1 MWRNLN
7 SSVRFENKKGKQKQ
21 KIKRIKEKGMAYWAQ
36 SHVFGPPPNAIC
48 AAQTSCVRASTRH
61 PVVWDPL
68 VGFDRARNVGEVP
81 TGGPRLT
88 VSQTPGFAATHV
100 CGLPVGPPGHHP
112 SLRHANP
119 NELRRSRV
127 ISSPISLA
135 ADSGS
140 PELLGI
146 SSAHAAPF
154 FPPTLRL
161 FRSHGD
167 KQRS

>member
-1 MWRNLN
+1 M
-7 SSVRFENKKGKQKQ
+7 
-21 KIKRIKEKGMAYWAQ
+21 
-36 SHVFGPPPNAIC
+36 
-48 AAQTSCVRASTRH
+48 RASTRH

-81 TGGPRLT
+81 TGGLRLT
-88 VSQTPGFAATHV
+88 VSQTPDFPATHV

-161 FRSHGD
+161 FRNHGD
-167 KQRS
+167 RSQLPERPLGAATARFHIYHRRRLTDRPRNFAPSSGACL